1 MNLFTTVLLA
11 LSVASLGTAV
21 PLDNYG
27 AFASSL
33 SAGPTNVVDSHG
45 GGVGNMPNLQ
55 FSRMKQHGDGQNPI
69 FVDGEP
75 VRLAGHAAPKSSST
89 SKESGVKTVYHNN
102 QLGVSVPTLE
112 EFNSRGK
119 AQAVS
124 LLKKQTRG
132 KSSISPQQK
141 SVIQQRLN
149 ALTSSDGASAP
160 SAHAHHAH
168 TPVHHKSAQH
178 KKGPK
183 RLHVSKNGKSASKRS
198 SSAGVPRPSS
208 VSLNKEQLRL
218 LRSASK
224 MVESMAKRHDGHVFE
239 AIESVS
245 DDGSS
250 KTSSASSSD
259 APVSTKSKSSTS
271 SKKSSTSSKKSTTSS
286 KSKSTTSS
294 KSKSTTSSDTK
305 STTSSDTKSTT
316 TSSKKSAV
324 TSAKGKM
331 RKCRPRKK
339 FSSNA
344 SVKTVTLSPS
354 STSKTSSPTSS
365 SSKGHGVTVSQGSSE
380 SLRYGK
386 TISLGDDRSVDDG
399 SDMIQK
405 LLL

>member
-1 MNLFTTVLLA
+1 
-11 LSVASLGTAV
+11 
-21 PLDNYG
+21 
-27 AFASSL
+27 
-33 SAGPTNVVDSHG
+33 
-45 GGVGNMPNLQ
+45 MPNLQ

-149 ALTSSDGASAP
+149 ALTSSDGASVP
-160 SAHAHHAH
+160 SAYAHHAH
-168 TPVHHKSAQH
+168 SPVHHKSAQH

-208 VSLNKEQLRL
+208 VSLNKEQLRML
-218 LRSASK
+218 QSASK

-271 SKKSSTSSKKSTTSS
+271 SKKSSTSSKKSSTSS
-286 KSKSTTSS
+286 KKSS
-294 KSKSTTSSDTK
+294 TSSDAK
-305 STTSSDTKSTT
+305 GTT

-339 FSSNA
+339 FTSNA

-399 SDMIQK
+399 SDVIQK

>member
-149 ALTSSDGASAP
+149 ALTSSDGASVP
-160 SAHAHHAH
+160 SAYAHHAH

-198 SSAGVPRPSS
+198 SSAGVARPSS
-208 VSLNKEQLRL
+208 VSLNKEQLRML
-218 LRSASK
+218 QSASK

-259 APVSTKSKSSTS
+259 APMSTKSKSSTS
-271 SKKSSTSSKKSTTSS
+271 SKKSSTSSKKSSTSS
-286 KSKSTTSS
+286 KKSS
-294 KSKSTTSSDTK
+294 TSSDA
-305 STTSSDTKSTT
+305 KSTT

-339 FSSNA
+339 FTSDA

-399 SDMIQK
+399 SDVIQK

>member
-89 SKESGVKTVYHNN
+89 SKESGIKTVYHNN

-149 ALTSSDGASAP
+149 ALTSSDGASVP
-160 SAHAHHAH
+160 SAYAHHAH

-198 SSAGVPRPSS
+198 SSAGVARPSS

-218 LRSASK
+218 LQSASK

-271 SKKSSTSSKKSTTSS
+271 SKKSSTSSKKNSTSS
-286 KSKSTTSS
+286 KKNSTSS
-294 KSKSTTSSDTK
+294 KKSSTSSDA
-305 STTSSDTKSTT
+305 KSTT

-339 FSSNA
+339 FTSNA

-399 SDMIQK
+399 SDVIQK

>member
-1 MNLFTTVLLA
+1 MDLFTTVLLA

-149 ALTSSDGASAP
+149 ALTSSDGASVP
-160 SAHAHHAH
+160 SAYAHHAH

-208 VSLNKEQLRL
+208 VSLNKEQLRML
-218 LRSASK
+218 QSASK

-271 SKKSSTSSKKSTTSS
+271 SKKSSTSS
-286 KSKSTTSS
+286 
-294 KSKSTTSSDTK
+294 DA
-305 STTSSDTKSTT
+305 KSTT
-316 TSSKKSAV
+316 TSSKKSSTSSDAKSTTSSKKSAA

-339 FSSNA
+339 FTSNA

-399 SDMIQK
+399 LDVIQK

>member
-149 ALTSSDGASAP
+149 ALTSSDGASVP
-160 SAHAHHAH
+160 SAYAHHAH
-168 TPVHHKSAQH
+168 SPVHHKSAQH

-198 SSAGVPRPSS
+198 SSAGVARPSS
-208 VSLNKEQLRL
+208 VSLNKEQLRML
-218 LRSASK
+218 QSASK

-259 APVSTKSKSSTS
+259 APMSTKSKSSTS
-271 SKKSSTSSKKSTTSS
+271 SKKSSTSSKKSS
-286 KSKSTTSS
+286 
-294 KSKSTTSSDTK
+294 TSSDA
-305 STTSSDTKSTT
+305 KSTT
-316 TSSKKSAV
+316 TSSKKSAA

-339 FSSNA
+339 FTSNA

-399 SDMIQK
+399 SDVIQK

>member
-11 LSVASLGTAV
+11 LSVASLGKAV

-149 ALTSSDGASAP
+149 ALTSSDGASVP
-160 SAHAHHAH
+160 SAYAHHAH

-198 SSAGVPRPSS
+198 SSAGVARPSS
-208 VSLNKEQLRL
+208 VSLNKEQLRML
-218 LRSASK
+218 QSASK

-271 SKKSSTSSKKSTTSS
+271 SKKSSTSS
-286 KSKSTTSS
+286 
-294 KSKSTTSSDTK
+294 DA
-305 STTSSDTKSTT
+305 KSTT

-339 FSSNA
+339 FTSNA

-399 SDMIQK
+399 SDVIQK

>member
-149 ALTSSDGASAP
+149 ALTSSDGASVP
-160 SAHAHHAH
+160 SAYAHHAH

-198 SSAGVPRPSS
+198 SSAGVARPSS
-208 VSLNKEQLRL
+208 VSLNKEQLRML
-218 LRSASK
+218 QSASK

-271 SKKSSTSSKKSTTSS
+271 SKKSSTSSKKNSTSS
-286 KSKSTTSS
+286 KKSS
-294 KSKSTTSSDTK
+294 TSSDAK
-305 STTSSDTKSTT
+305 GTT

-339 FSSNA
+339 FTSNA

-354 STSKTSSPTSS
+354 SSSKTSSPTSS

-399 SDMIQK
+399 SDVIQK

>member
-149 ALTSSDGASAP
+149 ALTSSDGASVP
-160 SAHAHHAH
+160 SAYAHHAH

-208 VSLNKEQLRL
+208 VSLNKEQLRML
-218 LRSASK
+218 QSASK

-271 SKKSSTSSKKSTTSS
+271 SKKSSTSSKKSS
-286 KSKSTTSS
+286 
-294 KSKSTTSSDTK
+294 TSSDA
-305 STTSSDTKSTT
+305 KSTT

-339 FSSNA
+339 FTSNA

-399 SDMIQK
+399 SDVIQK

>member
-149 ALTSSDGASAP
+149 ALTSSDGASVP
-160 SAHAHHAH
+160 SAYAHHAH
-168 TPVHHKSAQH
+168 SAVHHKSAQH

-198 SSAGVPRPSS
+198 SSAGVARPSS
-208 VSLNKEQLRL
+208 VSLNKEQLRML
-218 LRSASK
+218 QSASK

-259 APVSTKSKSSTS
+259 APMSTKSKSSTS
-271 SKKSSTSSKKSTTSS
+271 SKKSSTSSKKSSTSS
-286 KSKSTTSS
+286 KKSS
-294 KSKSTTSSDTK
+294 TSSDA
-305 STTSSDTKSTT
+305 KSTT

-339 FSSNA
+339 FTSNA

-399 SDMIQK
+399 SDVIQK

>member
-89 SKESGVKTVYHNN
+89 SKENGVKTVYHNN

-149 ALTSSDGASAP
+149 ALTSSDGASVP
-160 SAHAHHAH
+160 SAYAHYAL
-168 TPVHHKSAQH
+168 TPVHH
-178 KKGPK
+178 
-183 RLHVSKNGKSASKRS
+183 
-198 SSAGVPRPSS
+198 
-208 VSLNKEQLRL
+208 
-218 LRSASK
+218 
-224 MVESMAKRHDGHVFE
+224 
-239 AIESVS
+239 
-245 DDGSS
+245 
-250 KTSSASSSD
+250 
-259 APVSTKSKSSTS
+259 
-271 SKKSSTSSKKSTTSS
+271 
-286 KSKSTTSS
+286 
-294 KSKSTTSSDTK
+294 
-305 STTSSDTKSTT
+305 
-316 TSSKKSAV
+316 
-324 TSAKGKM
+324 
-331 RKCRPRKK
+331 
-339 FSSNA
+339 
-344 SVKTVTLSPS
+344 
-354 STSKTSSPTSS
+354 
-365 SSKGHGVTVSQGSSE
+365 
-380 SLRYGK
+380 
-386 TISLGDDRSVDDG
+386 
-399 SDMIQK
+399 
-405 LLL
+405 

>member
-149 ALTSSDGASAP
+149 ALTSSDGASVP
-160 SAHAHHAH
+160 SAYAHHAH

-198 SSAGVPRPSS
+198 SSAGVARPSS

-218 LRSASK
+218 LQSASK

-259 APVSTKSKSSTS
+259 APMSTKSKSSTS
-271 SKKSSTSSKKSTTSS
+271 SKKSSTSSKKSS
-286 KSKSTTSS
+286 
-294 KSKSTTSSDTK
+294 TSSDA
-305 STTSSDTKSTT
+305 KSTT

-339 FSSNA
+339 FTSNA

-399 SDMIQK
+399 SDVIQK

>member
-271 SKKSSTSSKKSTTSS
+271 SKKSSTSSKSKSSTSS
-286 KSKSTTSS
+286 K
-294 KSKSTTSSDTK
+294 K

>member
-168 TPVHHKSAQH
+168 SAVHHKSAQH

-198 SSAGVPRPSS
+198 SSAGVARPSS

-218 LRSASK
+218 LQSASK

-271 SKKSSTSSKKSTTSS
+271 SKKSSTSSKKSS
-286 KSKSTTSS
+286 
-294 KSKSTTSSDTK
+294 TSSDA
-305 STTSSDTKSTT
+305 KSTT

-339 FSSNA
+339 FTSNA

-399 SDMIQK
+399 SDVIQK

>member
-160 SAHAHHAH
+160 SAYAHHAH

-198 SSAGVPRPSS
+198 SSAGVARPSS
-208 VSLNKEQLRL
+208 VSLNREQLRML
-218 LRSASK
+218 QSASK

-271 SKKSSTSSKKSTTSS
+271 SKKSSTSS
-286 KSKSTTSS
+286 
-294 KSKSTTSSDTK
+294 DA
-305 STTSSDTKSTT
+305 KSTT
-316 TSSKKSAV
+316 TSSKKSSTSSDAKSTTSSKKSAA

-339 FSSNA
+339 FTSNA

-354 STSKTSSPTSS
+354 SSSKTSSPTSS

-399 SDMIQK
+399 SDVIQK

>member
-271 SKKSSTSSKKSTTSS
+271 SKKSSTSSK
-286 KSKSTTSS
+286 SKSTTSS
-294 KSKSTTSSDTK
+294 KSK

>member
-149 ALTSSDGASAP
+149 ALTSSDGASVP
-160 SAHAHHAH
+160 SAYAHHAH

-198 SSAGVPRPSS
+198 SSAGVARPSS
-208 VSLNKEQLRL
+208 VSLNKEQLRML
-218 LRSASK
+218 QSASK

-259 APVSTKSKSSTS
+259 APMSTKSKSSTS
-271 SKKSSTSSKKSTTSS
+271 SKKSSTSSKKSS
-286 KSKSTTSS
+286 
-294 KSKSTTSSDTK
+294 TSSDA
-305 STTSSDTKSTT
+305 KSTT

-339 FSSNA
+339 FTSNA

-354 STSKTSSPTSS
+354 SSSKTSSPTSS

-399 SDMIQK
+399 SDVIQK

>member
-124 LLKKQTRG
+124 LLKKQTRS

-198 SSAGVPRPSS
+198 SSAGVARPSS
-208 VSLNKEQLRL
+208 VSLNKEQLRML
-218 LRSASK
+218 QSASK

-259 APVSTKSKSSTS
+259 APMSTKSKSSTS
-271 SKKSSTSSKKSTTSS
+271 SKKNSTSSKKSS
-286 KSKSTTSS
+286 
-294 KSKSTTSSDTK
+294 TSSDA
-305 STTSSDTKSTT
+305 KSTT

-339 FSSNA
+339 FTSNA

-354 STSKTSSPTSS
+354 SSSKTSSPTSS

-399 SDMIQK
+399 SDVIQK

>member
-160 SAHAHHAH
+160 SAYAHHAH

-198 SSAGVPRPSS
+198 SSAGVARPSS
-208 VSLNKEQLRL
+208 VSLNREQLRML
-218 LRSASK
+218 QSASK

-271 SKKSSTSSKKSTTSS
+271 SKKSSTSSKKSS
-286 KSKSTTSS
+286 
-294 KSKSTTSSDTK
+294 TSSDA
-305 STTSSDTKSTT
+305 KSTT
-316 TSSKKSAV
+316 TSSKKSSTSSDAKSTTSSKKSAA

-339 FSSNA
+339 FTSNA

-354 STSKTSSPTSS
+354 SSSKTSSPTSS

-399 SDMIQK
+399 SDVIQK

>member
-149 ALTSSDGASAP
+149 ALTSSDGASVP
-160 SAHAHHAH
+160 SAYAHHAH

-218 LRSASK
+218 LQSASK

-259 APVSTKSKSSTS
+259 APMSTKSKSSTS
-271 SKKSSTSSKKSTTSS
+271 SKKSSTSS
-286 KSKSTTSS
+286 
-294 KSKSTTSSDTK
+294 DA
-305 STTSSDTKSTT
+305 KSTT

-339 FSSNA
+339 FTSNA

>member
-271 SKKSSTSSKKSTTSS
+271 SKKSSTSSKKNSTSS
-286 KSKSTTSS
+286 KKSS
-294 KSKSTTSSDTK
+294 TSSDAK
-305 STTSSDTKSTT
+305 GTT

-339 FSSNA
+339 FTSNA

>member
-149 ALTSSDGASAP
+149 ALTSSDGASVP
-160 SAHAHHAH
+160 SAYAHHAH

-198 SSAGVPRPSS
+198 SSAGVARPSS

-218 LRSASK
+218 LQSASK

-271 SKKSSTSSKKSTTSS
+271 SKKSSTSSKKSS
-286 KSKSTTSS
+286 
-294 KSKSTTSSDTK
+294 TSSDA
-305 STTSSDTKSTT
+305 KSTT

-339 FSSNA
+339 FTSNA

-399 SDMIQK
+399 SDVIQK

>member
-149 ALTSSDGASAP
+149 ALTSSDGASVP
-160 SAHAHHAH
+160 SAYAHHAH

-218 LRSASK
+218 LQSASK

-271 SKKSSTSSKKSTTSS
+271 SKKSSTSSDAKSTTTSS
-286 KSKSTTSS
+286 KKSS
-294 KSKSTTSSDTK
+294 TSSDA
-305 STTSSDTKSTT
+305 KSTT

-339 FSSNA
+339 FTSNA

-354 STSKTSSPTSS
+354 SSSKTSSPTSS

-399 SDMIQK
+399 SDVIQK

>member
-11 LSVASLGTAV
+11 LSVASLGKAV

-149 ALTSSDGASAP
+149 ALTSSDGASVP
-160 SAHAHHAH
+160 SAYAHHAH
-168 TPVHHKSAQH
+168 SPVHHKSAQH

-198 SSAGVPRPSS
+198 SSAGVARPSS

-218 LRSASK
+218 LQSASK

-271 SKKSSTSSKKSTTSS
+271 SKKSSTSSKKNSTSS
-286 KSKSTTSS
+286 KKSSTSSDAKSTTS
-294 KSKSTTSSDTK
+294 
-305 STTSSDTKSTT
+305 
-316 TSSKKSAV
+316 SSKKSAV

-339 FSSNA
+339 FTSNA

-354 STSKTSSPTSS
+354 SSSKTSSPTSS

-399 SDMIQK
+399 SDVIQK

>member
-89 SKESGVKTVYHNN
+89 LKESGVKTVYHNN

-149 ALTSSDGASAP
+149 ALTSSDGASVP
-160 SAHAHHAH
+160 SAYAHHAH

-198 SSAGVPRPSS
+198 SSAGVARPSS
-208 VSLNKEQLRL
+208 VSLNKEQLRML
-218 LRSASK
+218 QSASK

-271 SKKSSTSSKKSTTSS
+271 SKKSSTSSDAKSTTTSS
-286 KSKSTTSS
+286 KKSS
-294 KSKSTTSSDTK
+294 TSSDAK
-305 STTSSDTKSTT
+305 ST

-339 FSSNA
+339 FTSNA

-354 STSKTSSPTSS
+354 SSSKTSSPTSS

-399 SDMIQK
+399 SDVIQK

>member
-149 ALTSSDGASAP
+149 AFTSSDGASVP
-160 SAHAHHAH
+160 SAYAHHAH

-198 SSAGVPRPSS
+198 SSAGVARPSS
-208 VSLNKEQLRL
+208 VSLNKEQLRML
-218 LRSASK
+218 QSASK

-271 SKKSSTSSKKSTTSS
+271 SKKSSTSS
-286 KSKSTTSS
+286 
-294 KSKSTTSSDTK
+294 DA
-305 STTSSDTKSTT
+305 KSTT

-339 FSSNA
+339 FTSNA

-399 SDMIQK
+399 SDVIQK

>member
-149 ALTSSDGASAP
+149 ALTSSDGASVP
-160 SAHAHHAH
+160 SAYAHHAH

-198 SSAGVPRPSS
+198 SSAGVARPSS

-218 LRSASK
+218 LQSASK

-271 SKKSSTSSKKSTTSS
+271 SKKSSTSSKKSSTSS
-286 KSKSTTSS
+286 K
-294 KSKSTTSSDTK
+294 K

-339 FSSNA
+339 FTSNA

-399 SDMIQK
+399 SDVIQK

>member
-149 ALTSSDGASAP
+149 ALTSSDGASVP
-160 SAHAHHAH
+160 SAYAHHAH

-208 VSLNKEQLRL
+208 VSLNKEQLRML
-218 LRSASK
+218 QSASK

-271 SKKSSTSSKKSTTSS
+271 SKKSSTSSKKSSTSS
-286 KSKSTTSS
+286 KKSSTSS
-294 KSKSTTSSDTK
+294 KKNSTSSKKSSTSSDA
-305 STTSSDTKSTT
+305 KSTT

-339 FSSNA
+339 FTSNA

-399 SDMIQK
+399 SDVIQK

>member
-149 ALTSSDGASAP
+149 ALTSSDGASVP
-160 SAHAHHAH
+160 SAYAHHAH
-168 TPVHHKSAQH
+168 SPVHHKSAQH

-198 SSAGVPRPSS
+198 SSAGVARPSS
-208 VSLNKEQLRL
+208 VSLNKEQLRML
-218 LRSASK
+218 QSASK

-259 APVSTKSKSSTS
+259 APMSTKSKSSTS
-271 SKKSSTSSKKSTTSS
+271 SKKSSTSSKKSS
-286 KSKSTTSS
+286 
-294 KSKSTTSSDTK
+294 TSSDA
-305 STTSSDTKSTT
+305 KSTT

-339 FSSNA
+339 FTSNA

-354 STSKTSSPTSS
+354 SSSKTSSPTSS

-399 SDMIQK
+399 SDVIQK

>member
-149 ALTSSDGASAP
+149 ALTSSDGASVP
-160 SAHAHHAH
+160 SAYAHHAH

-208 VSLNKEQLRL
+208 VSLNKEQLRML
-218 LRSASK
+218 QSASK

-271 SKKSSTSSKKSTTSS
+271 SKKSSTSSDAKSTTTSS
-286 KSKSTTSS
+286 KKSS
-294 KSKSTTSSDTK
+294 TSSDA
-305 STTSSDTKSTT
+305 KSTT
-316 TSSKKSAV
+316 TSSKKSAA

-339 FSSNA
+339 FTSNA

-354 STSKTSSPTSS
+354 SSSKTSSPTSS

-399 SDMIQK
+399 SDVIQK

>member
-149 ALTSSDGASAP
+149 ALTSSDGASVP
-160 SAHAHHAH
+160 SAYAHHAH
-168 TPVHHKSAQH
+168 SPVHHKSAQH

-198 SSAGVPRPSS
+198 SSAGVARPSS

-218 LRSASK
+218 LQSASK

-271 SKKSSTSSKKSTTSS
+271 SKKSSTSSKKSS
-286 KSKSTTSS
+286 
-294 KSKSTTSSDTK
+294 TSSDA
-305 STTSSDTKSTT
+305 KSTT

-339 FSSNA
+339 FTSNA

>member
-89 SKESGVKTVYHNN
+89 SKESGIKTVYHNN

-149 ALTSSDGASAP
+149 ALTSSDGASVP
-160 SAHAHHAH
+160 SAYAHHAH

-198 SSAGVPRPSS
+198 SSAGVARPSS
-208 VSLNKEQLRL
+208 VSLNKEQLRML
-218 LRSASK
+218 QSASK

-271 SKKSSTSSKKSTTSS
+271 SKKSSTSSKKSSTSS
-286 KSKSTTSS
+286 KKSS
-294 KSKSTTSSDTK
+294 TSSDA
-305 STTSSDTKSTT
+305 KSTT

-339 FSSNA
+339 FTSDA

-399 SDMIQK
+399 SDVIQK

>member
-149 ALTSSDGASAP
+149 ALTSSDGASVP
-160 SAHAHHAH
+160 SAYAHHAH
-168 TPVHHKSAQH
+168 SAVHHKSAQH

-198 SSAGVPRPSS
+198 SSAGVARPSS
-208 VSLNKEQLRL
+208 VSLNKEQLRML
-218 LRSASK
+218 QSASK

-271 SKKSSTSSKKSTTSS
+271 SKKSSTSSKKSSTSS
-286 KSKSTTSS
+286 KKSS
-294 KSKSTTSSDTK
+294 TSSDA
-305 STTSSDTKSTT
+305 KSTT

-339 FSSNA
+339 FTSNA

-399 SDMIQK
+399 SDVIQK

>member
-149 ALTSSDGASAP
+149 ALTSSDGASVP
-160 SAHAHHAH
+160 SAYAHHAH
-168 TPVHHKSAQH
+168 SAVHHKSAQH

-198 SSAGVPRPSS
+198 SSAGVARPSS
-208 VSLNKEQLRL
+208 VSLNKEQLRML
-218 LRSASK
+218 QSASK

-259 APVSTKSKSSTS
+259 APMSTKSKSSTS
-271 SKKSSTSSKKSTTSS
+271 SKKSSTSSKKNSTSS
-286 KSKSTTSS
+286 KKSS
-294 KSKSTTSSDTK
+294 TSSDA
-305 STTSSDTKSTT
+305 KSTT

-339 FSSNA
+339 FTSNA

-399 SDMIQK
+399 SDVIQK

>member
-149 ALTSSDGASAP
+149 ALTSSDGASVP
-160 SAHAHHAH
+160 SAYAHHAH

-294 KSKSTTSSDTK
+294 KK

>member
-149 ALTSSDGASAP
+149 ALTSSDGASVP
-160 SAHAHHAH
+160 SAYAHHAH
-168 TPVHHKSAQH
+168 SAVHHKSAQH

-198 SSAGVPRPSS
+198 SSAGVARPSS
-208 VSLNKEQLRL
+208 VSLNKEQLRML
-218 LRSASK
+218 QSASK

-271 SKKSSTSSKKSTTSS
+271 SKKSSTSSKKNSTSS
-286 KSKSTTSS
+286 KKSS
-294 KSKSTTSSDTK
+294 TSSDA
-305 STTSSDTKSTT
+305 KSTT

-339 FSSNA
+339 FTSNA

-354 STSKTSSPTSS
+354 SSSKTSSPTSS

-399 SDMIQK
+399 SDVIQK

>member
-102 QLGVSVPTLE
+102 NLGVSVPTLE

-149 ALTSSDGASAP
+149 ALTSSDGASVP
-160 SAHAHHAH
+160 SAYAHHAH

-198 SSAGVPRPSS
+198 SSAGVARPSS
-208 VSLNKEQLRL
+208 VSLNKEQLRML
-218 LRSASK
+218 QSASK

-271 SKKSSTSSKKSTTSS
+271 SKKSSTSSKKSSTSS
-286 KSKSTTSS
+286 KKSS
-294 KSKSTTSSDTK
+294 TSSDA
-305 STTSSDTKSTT
+305 KSTT

-339 FSSNA
+339 FTSNA

-354 STSKTSSPTSS
+354 SSSKTSSPTSS

-399 SDMIQK
+399 SDVIQK

>member
-149 ALTSSDGASAP
+149 ALTSSDGASAS

-198 SSAGVPRPSS
+198 SSAGVARPSS

-218 LRSASK
+218 LQSASK

-271 SKKSSTSSKKSTTSS
+271 SKKSSTSSKKSSTSS
-286 KSKSTTSS
+286 KKSS
-294 KSKSTTSSDTK
+294 TSSDA
-305 STTSSDTKSTT
+305 KSTT

-339 FSSNA
+339 FTSNA

-399 SDMIQK
+399 SDVIQK

>member
-21 PLDNYG
+21 PVENPG
-27 AFASSL
+27 QFASSL
-33 SAGPTNVVDSHG
+33 SAGPTNVVDSYG
-45 GGVGNMPNLQ
+45 GGIGNIPNLQ

-69 FVDGEP
+69 FVDGQP

-102 QLGVSVPTLE
+102 NLGVSVPTPE

-119 AQAVS
+119 AQAVL
-124 LLKKQTRG
+124 LLKMQTRG

-149 ALTSSDGASAP
+149 ALTSSDGASVP
-160 SAHAHHAH
+160 SAYAHHAH

-183 RLHVSKNGKSASKRS
+183 RLHVSKNGKSAHASRRS

-208 VSLNKEQLRL
+208 VTLNKQQERL
-218 LRSASK
+218 LKSASK
-224 MVESMAKRHDGHVFE
+224 LVESMVKRHDGRVFE
-239 AIESVS
+239 AVESVS

-250 KTSSASSSD
+250 KTSAASSTD
-259 APVSTKSKSSTS
+259 APVTGHSTKSKSW
-271 SKKSSTSSKKSTTSS
+271 TTSS

-294 KSKSTTSSDTK
+294 QSKS
-305 STTSSDTKSTT
+305 
-316 TSSKKSAV
+316 AA

-331 RKCRPRKK
+331 LRKCRPRKK
-339 FSSNA
+339 FASNM
-344 SVKTVTLSPS
+344 SVKTVTLSPSSSS

-365 SSKGHGVTVSQGSSE
+365 SSRGHGVTVSQGSSE

-399 SDMIQK
+399 SDIIQK

>member
-149 ALTSSDGASAP
+149 ALTSSDGASVP
-160 SAHAHHAH
+160 SAYAHHAH

-198 SSAGVPRPSS
+198 SSAGVARPSS

-218 LRSASK
+218 LQSASK

-259 APVSTKSKSSTS
+259 APMSTKSKSSTS
-271 SKKSSTSSKKSTTSS
+271 SKKSSTSSKKSSTSS
-286 KSKSTTSS
+286 KKSS
-294 KSKSTTSSDTK
+294 TSSDA
-305 STTSSDTKSTT
+305 KSTT

-339 FSSNA
+339 FTSNA

-354 STSKTSSPTSS
+354 SSSKTSSPTSS

-399 SDMIQK
+399 SDVIQK